1 MAIQALTALLGDLWY
16 DRLTLVGELWEHA
29 AAFQWSMESIYS
41 HVYFLS
47 SGLSTT
53 KFSLEEV
60 LAALEDR
67 NRLSKHNSWSN
78 FRIFNSH
85 AYAPRLLQSKFGHG
99 FLRLQPGD
107 PRVCETGA
115 CKARY
120 FGSEVK
126 GAAGAA
132 LKAAQTK
139 LKECQQNKGRSF
151 LNKSRTKRRLYPPT

>member
-1 MAIQALTALLGDLWY
+1 MHMLPGFCNQNLGMDSFVFNQA
-16 DRLTLVGELWEHA
+16 TLE
-29 AAFQWSMESIYS
+29 
-41 HVYFLS
+41 
-47 SGLSTT
+47 
-53 KFSLEEV
+53 
-60 LAALEDR
+60 
-67 NRLSKHNSWSN
+67 
-78 FRIFNSH
+78 
-85 AYAPRLLQSKFGHG
+85 
-99 FLRLQPGD
+99 
-107 PRVCETGA
+107 VCETGA